1 MKTFLVIAAFF
12 PFFIPG
18 LALSLDVN
26 QTTDMLLHRWVP
38 WREKIKLIDAISE
51 AGSQN
56 VLNTLITIYND
67 VTLNSACPAIL
78 YHTVN
83 GLKYFE
89 GDERAIETVRQGIH
103 HREPEVR
110 WISLEV
116 LGRIGSAEDIA
127 YLEPFL
133 KSTSYFESNTAQL
146 AIKDILKRTGQAL
159 ASGSKRID
167 QKENPGQTPGY

>member
-1 MKTFLVIAAFF
+1 M
-12 PFFIPG
+12 PG
-18 LALSLDVN
+18 PALSLDVD
-26 QTTDMLLHRWVP
+26 QTADMLLHRWVP
-38 WREKIKLIDAISE
+38 WREKIKLIDTISE
-51 AGSQN
+51 TGRQN
-56 VLNTLITIYND
+56 VLNTLITIYDD

-83 GLKYFE
+83 GLRYFE